1 MLIQSA
7 ASWLTKDNI
16 IRGSL
21 GLGGP
26 TEIKEKVKT
35 RIEVLKLKIRIDDRL
50 KIRINI
56 GLKIRIIV
64 KLKIRKNIELKIWID
79 AKLKIR
85 IDAKLKIRFS

>member
-26 TEIKEKVKT
+26 TEIKEKVKI
-35 RIEVLKLKIRIDDRL
+35 RIDAKLKIRIDDRL

-64 KLKIRKNIELKIWID
+64 KLKIRIEVL
-79 AKLKIR
+79 KLKIR
-85 IDAKLKIRFS
+85 ID